1 MYLAF
6 SKCIPKTLER
16 PGVQEN
22 AEKKQA
28 DLLPKQNNGWNTCS
42 WVTDRWW
49 QLAESQKNMIGS

>member
-28 DLLPKQNNGWNTCS
+28 DLLLDWLKVFLTSVSMQ
-42 WVTDRWW
+42 DI
-49 QLAESQKNMIGS
+49 QD